1 MISCGSFSRSRVV
14 RHRKNFDLGR
24 NRPQTHQHV
33 RVRSGRL
40 YVHEPSTP
48 LLEKGRAQL
57 RKRSVQVI
65 QSTAASCYLDRSK
78 SFGELERGDRSV
90 AESRLRTALRAIKAV
105 VV

>member
-1 MISCGSFSRSRVV
+1 
-14 RHRKNFDLGR
+14 
-24 NRPQTHQHV
+24 
-33 RVRSGRL
+33 
-40 YVHEPSTP
+40 
-48 LLEKGRAQL
+48 
-57 RKRSVQVI
+57 VI